1 MYKKPTKFF
10 IATKSFW
17 STNNVRLWA
26 SSFDEEYIW
35 PHPPFPTYNRFLT
48 WKAKN
53 DNYGMS
59 FNPIEFGFYAWSS
72 VMCNEIPEK
81 WKMIYNFHEIKILYF
96 QKLVKLSNIDFG
108 EVIPLHSAH
117 LVITANVTELRQNTL
132 KCTWSDA
139 DYCASFSFFISGLFG
154 YKFYIQSPRVK
165 MAL

>member
-1 MYKKPTKFF
+1 MYENKTPTFF

-72 VMCNEIPEK
+72 VMCNEIPK
-81 WKMIYNFHEIKILYF
+81 KRKMIYDLQEFKTLYL
-96 QKLVKLSNIDFG
+96 QKMDKLLNIDF
-108 EVIPLHSAH
+108 EQALP
-117 LVITANVTELRQNTL
+117 LVIFSWFSN
-132 KCTWSDA
+132 C
-139 DYCASFSFFISGLFG
+139 SFYLNN
-154 YKFYIQSPRVK
+154 
-165 MAL
+165 L